1 MPSIES
7 LGEMVAPVNLGAV
20 NGLQT
25 LGLVPADLSG
35 QALKGTVKTQFV
47 ELFREISE
55 RLSEEEKDR
64 MGFDGVVL
72 EHTLCKVGRFLG
84 EGAYGGWGFKK
95 MQKKKRKAPEM
106 EDYDA
111 ENDEVDNE
119 EGSSRKKKKKVASR
133 KGKEK
138 AID

>member
-1 MPSIES
+1 
-7 LGEMVAPVNLGAV
+7 
-20 NGLQT
+20 
-25 LGLVPADLSG
+25 
-35 QALKGTVKTQFV
+35 
-47 ELFREISE
+47 
-55 RLSEEEKDR
+55 

-84 EGAYGGWGFKK
+84 EGAYGGCGFKK
-95 MQKKKRKAPEM
+95 LQKKKRKAPEM
-106 EDYDA
+106 EDYD
-111 ENDEVDNE
+111 EDNDEEDNE